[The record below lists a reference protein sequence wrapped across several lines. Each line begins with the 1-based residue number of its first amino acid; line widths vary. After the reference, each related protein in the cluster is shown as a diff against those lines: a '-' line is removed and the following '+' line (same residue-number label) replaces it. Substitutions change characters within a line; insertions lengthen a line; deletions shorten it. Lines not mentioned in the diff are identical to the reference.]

1 MERRKSMKTQED
13 KFEKEFEESDFGEG
27 INIPKAVL
35 ISASERKGRPRLG
48 RKFNVIMSEELIA
61 LLQEAGQK
69 RGVGYQTMI
78 RMICTEQIHEYVKAP
93 TAAKK

>member
-1 MERRKSMKTQED
+1 MERKKSMKTQED
-13 KFEKEFEESDFGEG
+13 KFEKEFEESDFGED

-61 LLQEAGQK
+61 LLQEAGEK

>member
-13 KFEKEFEESDFGEG
+13 KFEKEFEESDFGED

-48 RKFNVIMSEELIA
+48 RKLNVIMSEELIA

-78 RMICTEQIHEYVKAP
+78 RMICTEHIHEYVKA
-93 TAAKK
+93 TTTGKK